1 MFLFIFSFS
10 IRNYWFSCLATQW
23 NCLENWNY
31 QCWDSNHT
39 EFNITGM
46 CRVLHHIIYFLNI
59 YWFERETGWREGGRE
74 REKKRGR
81 ERERE
86 HQFFMHLA
94 FPGWFLY
101 VPWPQIE
108 SATLACQ
115 DVALTNLATQPGR
128 MLVLKSIL
136 ADFDVQSKIRTTG
149 LILVEQGLEHCKC
162 SKKVWQMTQHNDS

>member
-81 ERERE
+81 ERERTSI
-86 HQFFMHLA
+86 FYA
-94 FPGWFLY
+94 F
-101 VPWPQIE
+101 
-108 SATLACQ
+108 
-115 DVALTNLATQPGR
+115 
-128 MLVLKSIL
+128 SI
-136 ADFDVQSKIRTTG
+136 SW
-149 LILVEQGLEHCKC
+149 LILVCALTTDRICNPGMSGCC
-162 SKKVWQMTQHNDS
+162 SNQFSYPARAHVSFKKHTSWFWCTV